1 MDELPVFDEFFVY
14 DEEQLQTVF
23 DISTR
28 LAGLVTQITSKP
40 RKLTITC
47 VKGKTTLKVTN
58 VRPSCPTGYK
68 QK

>member
-1 MDELPVFDEFFVY
+1 VPI
-14 DEEQLQTVF
+14 Q
-23 DISTR
+23 
-28 LAGLVTQITSKP
+28 K
-40 RKLTITC
+40 TITC